1 MFPIKL
7 EGQCFSGIYT
17 PHGKSHAQPIFCTE
31 AGLMTSPWEFFM
43 QLANR
48 VALITGAG
56 AGIGRA
62 TAMHLAKEGARVV
75 VQDVNADVADE
86 TAQLINHTGG
96 EAVSIG
102 GDVASSVT
110 AEAMVKMAVDNYGR
124 LDVLFN
130 NAGIWRGGTILDIS
144 EEDWDRTMSVN
155 VKGIYLVSR
164 YAVQQMMRQEKGSI
178 INAASVAALR
188 GSPMSAAYHASKG
201 AVLLLT
207 KCMALDFGR
216 YGIRVNCICPGIID
230 TQMADQLLA
239 YRSLGDD
246 DRRQA
251 LIETYEERHPVG
263 RFGQPAE
270 VAKVVVFL
278 ASDESSFVS
287 GAAWSVDGGLS
298 AG

>member
-1 MFPIKL
+1 MRLTNK
-7 EGQCFSGIYT
+7 
-17 PHGKSHAQPIFCTE
+17 
-31 AGLMTSPWEFFM
+31 
-43 QLANR
+43 

-56 AGIGRA
+56 TGIGRA
-62 TAMHLAKEGARVV
+62 TAMLFAQEGAKLV
-75 VQDVNADVADE
+75 VQDLNTDTAQD
-86 TAQLINHTGG
+86 TAQLIKKAGG

-102 GDVASSVT
+102 GDVTSSAD
-110 AEAMVKMAVDNYGR
+110 AEAIVKKAVDTYAR

-144 EEDWDRTMSVN
+144 EEDWDRTIGVN

-164 YAVQQMMRQEKGSI
+164 YAVQQMMRQESGAI

-188 GSPMSAAYHASKG
+188 GSPMSAAYNASKG

-216 YGIRVNCICPGIID
+216 YGIRVNCTCPGIIE
-230 TQMADQLLA
+230 TQMADQLLS

-246 DRRQA
+246 DRKQA
-251 LIETYEERHPVG
+251 LLETYEDRHMVG
-263 RFGQPAE
+263 RLGRPEE
-270 VAKVVVFL
+270 VANVVLFL
-278 ASDESSFVS
+278 ASDESSFVT
-287 GAAWSVDGGLS
+287 GAAWPVDGGLS

>member
-1 MFPIKL
+1 MR
-7 EGQCFSGIYT
+7 
-17 PHGKSHAQPIFCTE
+17 
-31 AGLMTSPWEFFM
+31 
-43 QLANR
+43 LANR
-48 VALITGAG
+48 VALVTGAG
-56 AGIGRA
+56 TGIGRA
-62 TAMHLAKEGARVV
+62 TVMLLAQEGAKIV
-75 VQDVNADVADE
+75 VQDVNAD
-86 TAQLINHTGG
+86 TAQETVRLIEHAGG
-96 EAVSIG
+96 EAVAIG
-102 GDVASSVT
+102 GDVASRAD
-110 AEAMVKMAVDNYGR
+110 AETMVKKAVDTYGQ

-155 VKGIYLVSR
+155 VKGIYLVSG
-164 YAVQQMMRQEKGSI
+164 YAVRHMMRRGSGSI

-188 GSPMSAAYHASKG
+188 GSPMSGAYNASKG

-207 KCMALDFGR
+207 KCMAVDFGR
-216 YGIRVNCICPGIID
+216 YGIRVNCICPGIIE
-230 TQMADQLLA
+230 TQMADQLLT

-246 DRRQA
+246 DRKQA
-251 LIETYEERHPVG
+251 LLETYEERHALG

-270 VAKVVVFL
+270 VAKIVLFL

>member
-1 MFPIKL
+1 MR
-7 EGQCFSGIYT
+7 
-17 PHGKSHAQPIFCTE
+17 
-31 AGLMTSPWEFFM
+31 
-43 QLANR
+43 LANK
-48 VALITGAG
+48 VALVTGAG
-56 AGIGRA
+56 TGIGRA
-62 TAMHLAKEGARVV
+62 TVMLFAQEGARVV
-75 VQDVNADVADE
+75 AQDVNAD
-86 TAQLINHTGG
+86 TAQETVQLIKQAGG
-96 EAVSIG
+96 EAVSMG
-102 GDVASSVT
+102 GDVTFS
-110 AEAMVKMAVDNYGR
+110 AEAETIVKKAVDTYGR

-164 YAVQQMMRQEKGSI
+164 YAVQQMMRQESGSI

-207 KCMALDFGR
+207 KCMAVDFGR

-230 TQMADQLLA
+230 TQMADQLLT

-246 DRRQA
+246 DRKQA
-251 LIETYEERHPVG
+251 LLESYEEHHPVG
-263 RFGQPAE
+263 RFGQPGE
-270 VAKVVVFL
+270 VAKVVLFL
-278 ASDESSFVS
+278 ASDESSFVT

>member
-1 MFPIKL
+1 MR
-7 EGQCFSGIYT
+7 
-17 PHGKSHAQPIFCTE
+17 
-31 AGLMTSPWEFFM
+31 
-43 QLANR
+43 LANK
-48 VALITGAG
+48 VALVTGAG
-56 AGIGRA
+56 TGIGRA
-62 TAMHLAKEGARVV
+62 TVTLLAQEGARVV
-75 VQDVNADVADE
+75 VQDVNADTAEE
-86 TAQLINHTGG
+86 TAQLINHAGG
-96 EAVSIG
+96 EAVSIS
-102 GDVASSVT
+102 GDVSSNAA
-110 AEAMVKMAVDNYGR
+110 AEAMVERAVDSYGR

-155 VKGIYLVSR
+155 VKGMYLVSR
-164 YAVQQMMRQEKGSI
+164 YAVQQMMRQESGSI

-207 KCMALDFGR
+207 KCMAVDFGR

-230 TQMADQLLA
+230 TQMADQFLT

-246 DRRQA
+246 DRKQA
-251 LIETYEERHPVG
+251 LIETYEERHPIG

-270 VAKVVVFL
+270 VAKVVLFL
-278 ASDESSFVS
+278 ASDEASFVS
-287 GAAWSVDGGLS
+287 GAAWSVDGGLI

>member
-1 MFPIKL
+1 MRLVNK
-7 EGQCFSGIYT
+7 
-17 PHGKSHAQPIFCTE
+17 
-31 AGLMTSPWEFFM
+31 
-43 QLANR
+43 

-56 AGIGRA
+56 NGIGRA
-62 TAMHLAKEGARVV
+62 TAQLFAQEGAKVV
-75 VQDVNADVADE
+75 VQDVNDDMAQE
-86 TAQLINHTGG
+86 TAQLIRKAGG

-102 GDVASSVT
+102 GDVASSAD
-110 AEAMVKMAVDNYGR
+110 AEAMVNKAIDTYGR

-130 NAGIWRGGTILDIS
+130 NAGVWYGGTILDIS
-144 EEDWDRTMSVN
+144 EEDWDRTMEVN

-164 YAVQQMMRQEKGSI
+164 YAVQRMMRQEGGSI

-188 GSPMSAAYHASKG
+188 GSPMSAAYNASKG

-216 YGIRVNCICPGIID
+216 YGIRVNCTCPGVIE
-230 TQMADQLLA
+230 TQMADQLLT

-246 DRRQA
+246 DRKQA
-251 LIETYEERHPVG
+251 LLETYEERHAVG
-263 RFGQPAE
+263 RFGQPEE
-270 VAKVVVFL
+270 VAKVVLFL

-287 GAAWSVDGGLS
+287 GAAWPVDGGLS

>member
-1 MFPIKL
+1 MR
-7 EGQCFSGIYT
+7 
-17 PHGKSHAQPIFCTE
+17 
-31 AGLMTSPWEFFM
+31 
-43 QLANR
+43 LANK
-48 VALITGAG
+48 VALVTGAG
-56 AGIGRA
+56 TGIGRA
-62 TAMHLAKEGARVV
+62 TVMLFAQEGARVV
-75 VQDVNADVADE
+75 AQDVNAD
-86 TAQLINHTGG
+86 TAQETVQLIKQAGG
-96 EAVSIG
+96 EAVSMG
-102 GDVASSVT
+102 GDVTFS
-110 AEAMVKMAVDNYGR
+110 AEAETIVKKAVDTYGR

-164 YAVQQMMRQEKGSI
+164 YAVQQMMRQESGSI

-207 KCMALDFGR
+207 KCMAVDFGR

-230 TQMADQLLA
+230 TQMADQLLT

-246 DRRQA
+246 DRKQA
-251 LIETYEERHPVG
+251 LLETYEARHPVG
-263 RFGQPAE
+263 RFGQPGE
-270 VAKVVVFL
+270 VAKVVLFL
-278 ASDESSFVS
+278 ASDESSFVT

>member
-1 MFPIKL
+1 MR
-7 EGQCFSGIYT
+7 
-17 PHGKSHAQPIFCTE
+17 
-31 AGLMTSPWEFFM
+31 
-43 QLANR
+43 LANK
-48 VALITGAG
+48 VALVTGAG
-56 AGIGRA
+56 TGIGRA
-62 TAMHLAKEGARVV
+62 TGLLFAQEGARVV
-75 VQDVNADVADE
+75 AQDVNAD
-86 TAQLINHTGG
+86 TAQETVQLIKQAGG
-96 EAVSIG
+96 EAVSMG
-102 GDVASSVT
+102 GDVTFS
-110 AEAMVKMAVDNYGR
+110 AEAETIVKKAVDTYGR

-164 YAVQQMMRQEKGSI
+164 YAVQQMMRQESGSI

-207 KCMALDFGR
+207 KCMAVDFGR

-230 TQMADQLLA
+230 TQMADQLLT

-246 DRRQA
+246 DRKQA
-251 LIETYEERHPVG
+251 LLETYEARHPVG
-263 RFGQPAE
+263 RFGQPGE
-270 VAKVVVFL
+270 VAKVVLFL
-278 ASDESSFVS
+278 ASDESSFVT